1 MYKIN
6 EEKMFFDF
14 ADGLAIVIN
23 TSTGMYYGTGL
34 LGSAILGAL
43 AEGISPAEIA
53 AKVRENDGCPAD
65 FEEKLDAFIAE
76 LTAKEILV
84 SGEGSGKEAAFDPA
98 VFEEGFELSVD
109 EFAELQDL
117 LTADPIHDVDAEMGW
132 PVLGDQ
138 N

>member
-23 TSTGMYYGTGL
+23 TLTGMYYGTGL

-43 AEGISPAEIA
+43 AEGVSPAEIA
-53 AKVRENDGCPAD
+53 AEVKRQDGCPAD

-76 LTAKEILV
+76 LVEKEILV
-84 SGEGSGKEAAFDPA
+84 PGEERTGGAALDPS
-98 VFEEGFELSVD
+98 VCEEGFDLALD
-109 EFAELQDL
+109 EFAELKDL
-117 LTADPIHDVDAEMGW
+117 LLADPIHDVDAEMGW
-132 PVLGDQ
+132 PVLGSQD
-138 N
+138 